1 MRVLPRRRPDRR
13 RGLAL
18 LLAVVAL
25 AASACTSSGGSDPGA
40 TPRASTAASSPSPS
54 ASASGSS
61 GGPVTLTF
69 AVYGEQEDLDA
80 YRALAQSYTSQH
92 PQVSID
98 VETAPDRENSLD
110 RIERELLHG
119 PGPDVFLADSADLPT
134 LVLERRVRPVDRLLE
149 DRGVSFGDRY
159 ERLGLEAFAADS
171 SLQCMPNSVS
181 PQVIFYNKRMLTPAV
196 LTEPGQDRLPVPE
209 KSWTWEQFARAARI
223 MSTGDVKG
231 VYLGPELT
239 TMTSLLRSAGFDIVD
254 DPQHPTTLTLSDPA
268 AREAMHTILSLA
280 RSRRVNLTAAQVRRA
295 DPVARFESGR
305 LAMMVGT
312 RALVPRL
319 RQRPSLR
326 FDVYPLPRL
335 ARFRTTADVTGYC
348 LSRTSPHAD
357 PAADFLTYASS
368 DRGARIIAAS
378 GGIVPANLAALKSAA
393 FVQPTQLPRHSDVF
407 STVIRR
413 ADTMPNPPGWPDVV
427 SQTEPLLSR
436 LFYARHPHRDR
447 LLTRIDRTSRGLLA
461 GPTPSPTPSG

>member
-1 MRVLPRRRPDRR
+1 M
-13 RGLAL
+13 
-18 LLAVVAL
+18 
-25 AASACTSSGGSDPGA
+25 
-40 TPRASTAASSPSPS
+40 
-54 ASASGSS
+54 
-61 GGPVTLTF
+61 TLTF
-69 AVYGEQEDLDA
+69 AVYGDEEDLDA
-80 YRALAQSYTSQH
+80 YRTLAQSYTRDH
-92 PQVSID
+92 PQVGID
-98 VETAPDRENSLD
+98 VETAPDREASAEQV
-110 RIERELLHG
+110 EREIDQG
-119 PGPDVFLADSADLPT
+119 AGPDLFLADSADLPA
-134 LVLERRVRPVDRLLE
+134 LVLDRRVRPVDRLLE

-181 PQVIFYNKRMLTPAV
+181 PQVIFYNKRMLTAAV
-196 LTEPGQDRLPVPE
+196 LTEPGQDRPPE
-209 KSWTWEQFARAARI
+209 PERSWSWEQFARAARL

-231 VYLGPELT
+231 VYVAPDLT
-239 TMTSLLRSAGFDIVD
+239 TMTSVLRSAGLDIVD

-268 AREAMHTILSLA
+268 ARAAIHSVLSLA
-280 RSRRVNLTAAQVRRA
+280 RDRRVNLTAAQVRRR
-295 DPVARFESGR
+295 DPVTRFEDGR

-319 RQRPSLR
+319 RQHPRLR

-348 LSRTSPHAD
+348 LSRTSAHLD
-357 PAADFLTYASS
+357 PAADFLAYATS
-368 DRGARIIAAS
+368 DRGARITADS
-378 GGIVPANLAALKSAA
+378 GGIVPANLAALKSAE

-413 ADTMPNPPGWPDVV
+413 ADTMPNPPGWSDVV

-447 LLTRIDRTSRGLLA
+447 LLARIDRTSTGLLA
-461 GPTPSPTPSG
+461 GPTPSPSPSG